1 VALLRELGPSSRPIT
16 IGAVAC
22 VVVGALLPVVFAVAT
37 GAAVAAVPAAI
48 RGGLRSPAGTHLV
61 HAVVIVGVILA
72 VWQTLAPV
80 QDAVVATLARRVQA
94 RTYRRS
100 LAATVEPRTI
110 AHLETPELLDLVHAA
125 TVLTPGGPNA
135 AVRGLLMEARR
146 VLTSVAALL
155 LVAAFHWWLAVLVL
169 STELYLRRTTRRVYN
184 EVVRFRVHGL
194 TGLRRALYLRGLA
207 MNPDAAKEI
216 RIYGLGAWVV
226 DRFRAAW
233 LETMTEVWRKRK
245 GSGRTLLVAVVPVVA
260 AQFVAVWLMAR
271 AAVAGTIGV
280 GAMLAY
286 VQALLNSTQLCL
298 ASNDI
303 TINEGT
309 AVVEA
314 TRQLEEAVASD
325 PRLHLPGRAATPDGA
340 PTNEVRLEGVC
351 FGYPGRDDSVLRDLD
366 LVIPA
371 GRSLAIVGDN
381 GAGKT
386 TLVKLLARLYDPDR
400 GRILVDGTDLR
411 DLDPAG
417 WQRRIAAVF
426 QDFVRFPLTA
436 AENIGFAVPWG
447 ERHQRAAQLANA
459 SEVIDRL
466 PHGHDTVLTRAL
478 AGGVD
483 LSGGEWQRVALARA
497 LFATHGGDGGL
508 LILDEPTAQLDARA
522 EASFIDG
529 FLDVT
534 RGCTTIVISHRFSTV
549 RRADRI
555 VVLRDGRVREDGSHD
570 ELMAAGGRYAEMFA
584 LQAERFGDA

>member
-1 VALLRELGPSSRPIT
+1 MALLRELGPSSRPLT
-16 IGAVAC
+16 TAAGAC
-22 VVVGALLPVVFAVAT
+22 VVVGALLPVVFAVAS

-61 HAVVIVGVILA
+61 HAVIVVGVILA
-72 VWQTLAPV
+72 VWQTLGPV
-80 QDAVVATLARRVQA
+80 QDAVIATLARRVQA

-100 LAATVEPRTI
+100 LAATVGPRTV

-135 AVRGLLMEARR
+135 AVRGLFMEARR
-146 VLTSVAALL
+146 VLTSLAALL
-155 LVAAFHWWLAVLVL
+155 LVARFHWWLALLVL
-169 STELYLRRTTRRVYN
+169 LAELHLRGATRRIFS

-194 TGLRRALYLRGLA
+194 PGLRRAVYLRGLA

-226 DRFRAAW
+226 ERFRGEW
-233 LETMTEVWRKRK
+233 LGTMTEVWRKRK
-245 GSGRTLLVAVVPVVA
+245 RSGPTLIVAVVPVVA
-260 AQFVAVWLMAR
+260 AHFLAVWLMAR

-286 VQALLNSTQLCL
+286 VQALLNSMQLCL
-298 ASNDI
+298 ASDDV
-303 TINEGT
+303 TINEGA
-309 AVVEA
+309 AVVDA
-314 TRQLEEAVASD
+314 TRRLEEAVASD
-325 PRLHLPGRAATPDGA
+325 PRLHLPGTAATSDGA
-340 PTNEVRLEGVC
+340 PKTEVRFEGVC
-351 FGYPGRDDSVLRDLD
+351 FGYPGRDDAVLRDLD

-371 GRSLAIVGDN
+371 GRSLAIVGEN
-381 GAGKT
+381 GTGKT

-417 WQRRIAAVF
+417 WQRRVAAVF

-436 AENIGFAVPWG
+436 AENIGFAIPWG

-459 SEVIDRL
+459 TEVIDRL
-466 PHGHDTVLTRAL
+466 PDGHHTVLTRAL
-478 AGGVD
+478 VGGVD
-483 LSGGEWQRVALARA
+483 LSGGEWQRMALARA
-497 LFATHGGDGGL
+497 LFATRGGDGGL

-529 FLDVT
+529 FLDAT

-555 VVLRDGRVREDGSHD
+555 VVLRHGRVSEDGSHD
-570 ELMAAGGRYAEMFA
+570 ELVAAGGRYAEMFA